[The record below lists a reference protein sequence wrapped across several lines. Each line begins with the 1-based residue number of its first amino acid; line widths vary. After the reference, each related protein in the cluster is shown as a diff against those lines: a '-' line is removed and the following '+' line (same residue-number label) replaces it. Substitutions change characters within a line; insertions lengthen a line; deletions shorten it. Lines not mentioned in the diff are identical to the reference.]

1 MNGQEVRVDTLV
13 AERARMIADDRT
25 HGAGWLARNAVEAL
39 AEAVA
44 RGADPLESG
53 RALVSARPAI
63 GAIAGAVGRV
73 LAAGRTPE
81 LLLEEC
87 RALVDRRD
95 RAAHS
100 IAVLLKPFLLSRVM
114 THSSSATVREALLYS
129 EPSRVVCTVARPYDE
144 GRAYADEL
152 RETGLAVDLVAEE
165 DAGHA
170 LETVDV
176 LLLGADC
183 VFRDGAFANR
193 VGTRELAA
201 TATERGV
208 PVLVACE
215 TFKLAPFDAPGP
227 GADDWDDEEPFDLTP
242 AEYVDRYVTDEGDF
256 DPADIAALV
265 DQTPFLK
272 EGWELL
278 SGSRH

>member
-1 MNGQEVRVDTLV
+1 VV
-13 AERARMIADDRT
+13 AEDLAQRSGDLAHGRVRANRREY
-25 HGAGWLARNAVEAL
+25 ARH
-39 AEAVA
+39 
-44 RGADPLESG
+44 
-53 RALVSARPAI
+53 
-63 GAIAGAVGRV
+63 RV
-73 LAAGRTPE
+73 LAGAGCHGH
-81 LLLEEC
+81 LLERGSDGLGVPPSLHFLEPGKL
-87 RALVDRRD
+87 ALPDRLRD
-95 RAAHS
+95 GQH
-100 IAVLLKPFLLSRVM
+100 L
-114 THSSSATVREALLYS
+114 
-129 EPSRVVCTVARPYDE
+129 
-144 GRAYADEL
+144 
-152 RETGLAVDLVAEE
+152 
-165 DAGHA
+165 
-170 LETVDV
+170 DV

-227 GADDWDDEEPFDLTP
+227 GADDWEDEDPFDLTP

-278 SGSRH
+278 SGSRR

>member
-1 MNGQEVRVDTLV
+1 MDTLV
-13 AERARMIADDRT
+13 AKRARMIAKDRG
-25 HGAGWLARNAVEAL
+25 HGAGWLARHAVETL
-39 AEAVA
+39 AEAVS

-53 RALVSARPAI
+53 RELAAARPAM

-100 IAVLLKPFLLSRVM
+100 IAVLLKPYVTGRVM
-114 THSSSATVREALLYS
+114 THAASATVREALLHG
-129 EPSRVVCTVARPYDE
+129 EPSRVVCTLDRSFDE
-144 GRAYADEL
+144 GRAFADEL
-152 RETGLAVDLVAEE
+152 RDEGLAVDLVALE

-193 VGTRELAA
+193 VGTSDLAA
-201 TATERGV
+201 RATELGV

-227 GADDWDDEEPFDLTP
+227 REDEWEDEEPFDLTT
-242 AEYVDRYVTDEGDF
+242 AEHVDRYVTDDGDF
-256 DPADIAALV
+256 APEDVASLV

-272 EGWELL
+272 DGWELL
-278 SGSRH
+278 SGTRR